1 MGAPNIRQF
10 GESAVGPLGLRVR
23 ALWKANGWKLSD
35 DEFSNWQ
42 KHLHVAGHTYSDLYK
57 AVFDY
62 VHRGGHYK
70 PQFGDLKQLLQ
81 LYKHKRIGTKKK
93 PTAQDRDTTPDGPTP
108 TERMKQIHKEGPLT
122 REKKSELYDLLR
134 DRNNRCKSV

>member
-1 MGAPNIRQF
+1 MSAPSIKQF

-35 DEFSNWQ
+35 AEFSNWQ
-42 KHLHVAGHTYSDLYK
+42 KHLHVAGHTFGDLKK

-62 VHRGGHYK
+62 VHQGECYK

-81 LYKHKRIGTKKK
+81 LHKHKRIGEEKK
-93 PTAQDRDTTPDGPTP
+93 PTAQDQDTSPDGPTP

-122 REKKSELYDLLR
+122 REKESELYDLLR
-134 DRNNRCKSV
+134 GKNKRDVSA